1 MAAVLHVALF
11 LVFVALVATKLLSGG
26 TREEFAAAPE
36 PTVIVEIRPEMFER
50 PKPNE
55 VEEEV
60 KKRLMDSSPDQES
73 EEAPKDAAYI
83 GERNTKAGS
92 ELPPDPNALALPSQD
107 GREPRRPGEVETI
120 DSNFQ
125 DGEQPD
131 VAMKPE
137 SEEMPPPGDPLL
149 KPMEPGAPEL
159 EPTEKVGEG
168 TPSDGDLKSELVKTE
183 TQVPVPKNG
192 EAEEERDPEMLP
204 KEKESE
210 SDPQSKNTE
219 GGVAEVKK
227 SEKIPPPK
235 NSKFKTE
242 ASKTRL
248 RGSIGRKGTTALDV
262 ENSPIGR
269 YQAKLS
275 RAVER
280 QWQINCIQYR
290 EHITPGFLTIRF
302 LVDEN
307 GNVSGA
313 RFLEVMSRGEIQQGF
328 TLKSIQQADIP
339 KMPKEIVKELN
350 GDPLELIYNFYF

>member
-1 MAAVLHVALF
+1 MTTTEARPSDFVLAISVAAVLHVALF

-83 GERNTKAGS
+83 GERNTKEGS

-125 DGEQPD
+125 DGEPPD
-131 VAMKPE
+131 VAMQPE

-149 KPMEPGAPEL
+149 KPMGPGAPEL

-168 TPSDGDLKSELVKTE
+168 APSDGDLKSELVRTE
-183 TQVPVPKNG
+183 TQVPVPKNE

-219 GGVAEVKK
+219 GGVAGGEEVG
-227 SEKIPPPK
+227 ERFLRRRIP
-235 NSKFKTE
+235 S
-242 ASKTRL
+242 L
-248 RGSIGRKGTTALDV
+248 RQRRARRDYVDRSGGKGRRRWMWRIRRLDV
-262 ENSPIGR
+262 IRRSSAGR
-269 YQAKLS
+269 WSGSGRSIAFNTGSTS
-275 RAVER
+275 RRV
-280 QWQINCIQYR
+280 
-290 EHITPGFLTIRF
+290 F
-302 LVDEN
+302 
-307 GNVSGA
+307 
-313 RFLEVMSRGEIQQGF
+313 
-328 TLKSIQQADIP
+328 
-339 KMPKEIVKELN
+339 
-350 GDPLELIYNFYF
+350 